1 VNEPHNSDF
10 ATAALTRQLWIPAKN
25 VDGDQDWFPIP
36 LESWIPRT
44 LEGNAI
50 DVVDAPIPKGAHG
63 LQSMIPATIAE
74 ARQFFS
80 SNDLLVTM
88 QSYDPKNMARAV
100 HVVRILKG
108 SEDDTGGFEYAGETE
123 EGNSGGVIVLRSGHV
138 LGIHRGS
145 FKNGPCRGQIV
156 MNDKGSLNFE

>member
-1 VNEPHNSDF
+1 
-10 ATAALTRQLWIPAKN
+10 
-25 VDGDQDWFPIP
+25 
-36 LESWIPRT
+36 
-44 LEGNAI
+44 
-50 DVVDAPIPKGAHG
+50 
-63 LQSMIPATIAE
+63 
-74 ARQFFS
+74 
-80 SNDLLVTM
+80 
-88 QSYDPKNMARAV
+88 
-100 HVVRILKG
+100 LKG